1 VSGVRLFRA
10 ASLRA
15 ADAAAAAAGV
25 ATTELM
31 ERAGAAVAA
40 AALRHWPDAERVL
53 VFLCGPGNNGGDGFV
68 AARHWRAPAVTSA
81 WPS

>member
-25 ATTELM
+25 ATTDLM

-40 AALRHWPDAERVL
+40 AVLRHWPGAERV
-53 VFLCGPGNNGGDGFV
+53 VFLCGPGNNGGDGVV
-68 AARHWRAPAVTSA
+68 AARHPA
-81 WPS
+81 WDGL